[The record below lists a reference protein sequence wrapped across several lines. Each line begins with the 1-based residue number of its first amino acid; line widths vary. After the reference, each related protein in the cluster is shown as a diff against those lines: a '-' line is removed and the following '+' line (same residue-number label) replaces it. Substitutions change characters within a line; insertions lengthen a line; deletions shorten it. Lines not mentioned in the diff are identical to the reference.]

1 MLPPEGSHVCNGKL
15 LLPYEGHLGYAIGTK
30 ITNLVED
37 HPVII
42 SIMLQF
48 HWLSSFWQEDFR
60 RFNQSEH
67 IIGPGSHVEFPIC
80 TKITNLDL
88 PMNISAKFGPNLFSS
103 FREEDKNMKFTY
115 GDDDDGCKVMT
126 KAHLALWAR
135 WAKKEFFQMISI
147 EKNTHKLYFKYKSYK
162 FGFW

>member
-1 MLPPEGSHVCNGKL
+1 LYNHQHFNYSPTIVYHCIHVNLPAGAFFSRFWGPLPSLPSTFKIFRLWKKSSTIKL
-15 LLPYEGHLGYAIGTK
+15 GHLGYAIGTK

-67 IIGPGSHVEFPIC
+67 IIGPF
-80 TKITNLDL
+80 ITFIFEVQFVCIFFYWNHLK
-88 PMNISAKFGPNLFSS
+88 KFLFSS
-103 FREEDKNMKFTY
+103 PGPKGQVSFCHHFAS
-115 GDDDDGCKVMT
+115 VVVVPV
-126 KAHLALWAR
+126 
-135 WAKKEFFQMISI
+135 I
-147 EKNTHKLYFKYKSYK
+147 
-162 FGFW
+162 